1 MTDFMDTLAMD
12 AVKTID
18 SGYYQN
24 VKAVNQPKISLKAAI
39 QNCNTYAVITEIKS
53 ASPSLGTIRSS
64 INPAEIALAMQ
75 RGGAVGI
82 SVLTEPTHFNGSLET
97 LTQARKMVQ
106 LPILMK
112 DIIIVADQIEAGAKL
127 GANAVL
133 LIQALFDKGCCEM
146 NVDKMI
152 AYAHN
157 QGLEVLLETHTEA
170 EFKSALETDADL
182 IGINNRDLSTLK
194 IDLQTTNKILEK
206 HKNHGKVV
214 ISESGIKMP
223 GHLQYLRGCGADA
236 FLVGSSIM
244 LTDDIESKVK
254 ELVNTHE

>member
-18 SGYYQN
+18 SGYYKN
-24 VKAVNQPKISLKAAI
+24 IKAINQPKISLKAAI
-39 QNCNTYAVITEIKS
+39 QNCKANPVITEIKS

-64 INPAEIALAMQ
+64 INPSEIALAMQ

-97 LTQARKMVQ
+97 FTQARKAVQ

-112 DIIIVADQIEAGAKL
+112 DIVIVADQIEAGAKL

-133 LIQALFDKGCCEM
+133 LIQALFDKHCCEM

-152 AYAHN
+152 TYAHA
-157 QGLEVLLETHTEA
+157 QGLEVLLETHTET
-170 EFKSALETDADL
+170 EFKVALETDADL
-182 IGINNRDLSTLK
+182 IGINNRDLSTLN
-194 IDLQTTNKILEK
+194 IDLQTTCKILQK
-206 HKNHGKVV
+206 HKNTGKVV
-214 ISESGIKMP
+214 ISESGIKIP
-223 GHLQYLRGCGADA
+223 SDLQYLRGCGASG

-244 LTDDIESKVK
+244 LTDNIESKVK
-254 ELVNTHE
+254 ELVNTP